1 MFFFHLKISD
11 LFIRSRQETSMNGNV
26 HPSLDRIKYLQS
38 PLLYKKKDLRLGG
51 GGEGVG
57 RSQFRQLRTVFRMSH
72 VRSWHKLAQWRNLT
86 LGASLYYCTAFF
98 QNLQIWTHMERSKFK
113 IGAYVNGDNSELMY
127 IAYIFFFT
135 ITTTTRYYNNNHR
148 VGPSARPEHT
158 YLF

>member
-1 MFFFHLKISD
+1 M
-11 LFIRSRQETSMNGNV
+11 TA
-26 HPSLDRIKYLQS
+26 PLDRIKYLQS
-38 PLLYKKKDLRLGG
+38 PLLYKKKDLLRLGG
-51 GGEGVG
+51 GGGRVG
-57 RSQFRQLRTVFRMSH
+57 RTQFRQLRTVVRMSH